1 MVNPLGQFHRKV
13 ILDFQNSKLFKY
25 WIIIHHSK
33 PNDLNYMNLQ
43 MICLIDAHTG
53 LFYTVEL
60 WTKKILVFVKVSK
73 ITFAKSPVAVISYV
87 LFSL

>member
-1 MVNPLGQFHRKV
+1 
-13 ILDFQNSKLFKY
+13 
-25 WIIIHHSK
+25 
-33 PNDLNYMNLQ
+33 

-60 WTKKILVFVKVSK
+60 WTKKIKVFVKVSK